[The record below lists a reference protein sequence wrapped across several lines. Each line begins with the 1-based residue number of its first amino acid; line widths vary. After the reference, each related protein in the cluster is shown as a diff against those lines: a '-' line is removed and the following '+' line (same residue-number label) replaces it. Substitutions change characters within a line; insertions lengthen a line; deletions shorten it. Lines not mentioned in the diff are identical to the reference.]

1 MIFGRGNYG
10 VKPMPIIAVETRAS
24 LIPPV
29 TSFALTPTLPISI
42 KENELINPK
51 TVPNNPKRGAIEI
64 VVAKKLLNFS
74 NSYCKDCIDI
84 DNAIERFL

>member
-1 MIFGRGNYG
+1 M
-10 VKPMPIIAVETRAS
+10 
-24 LIPPV
+24 PPV
-29 TSFALTPTLPISI
+29 TSSALTPTLPISI

-51 TVPNNPKRGAIEI
+51 TVPSNPKSGAIEI

-84 DNAIERFL
+84 DNAIERFFDYLNQNPLFWIIIFYKDYY